1 MSWISRARFLRAFG
15 LPILVGALAA
25 CHAQDTAPPA
35 PPCPP
40 LPPAAAPAAV
50 AVAAPAPAAPP
61 RGPVAAPLD
70 PKLARPEVIAKSE
83 AIPGFMKG
91 INLGNCLD
99 SPGEGAWGTVISEK
113 HFEMAQAAGLDHVRL
128 PVRFSMPER
137 SDVKPPFGV
146 KEEFWKRVDWAIDQA
161 LAHHLSIIVDV
172 HHFNEMNK
180 EPKENKA
187 RLYAFWKQIAERYAS
202 RPPEVAFEILN
213 EPTDK
218 LEPKL
223 LNEITKEAIK
233 IIRVKNPT
241 RLIFADSYFWAN
253 ARRLAELELPKD
265 PNVIAQF
272 HMYEPILF
280 THQAAPW
287 MDPEF
292 QTPGVIFPG
301 PPAEPVKPLPAAEKV
316 PWVADWF
323 KGYNTV
329 PAAENPGGPKAV
341 FDYFDFASKYVKAT
355 GKRVYLG
362 EFGAI
367 EYADAQSRENYVWL
381 VRTEAERRG
390 IGWAYWDDGGGF
402 KAMNT
407 VAGSW
412 NEGLRKALTD
422 R

>member
-1 MSWISRARFLRAFG
+1 MIRTSRARSLGSLG
-15 LPILVGALAA
+15 LSTLVALSA
-25 CHAQDTAPPA
+25 CHAQETAPPPA
-35 PPCPP
+35 PCPP
-40 LPPAAAPAAV
+40 LPAPAAAPALAL
-50 AVAAPAPAAPP
+50 AAPAAP

-70 PKLARPEVIAKSE
+70 KNLARPEVIARSE
-83 AIPGFMKG
+83 PIPGFTKG

-99 SPGEGAWGTVISEK
+99 APAEGAWGTVISEK

-128 PVRFSMPER
+128 PVRFSAPER
-137 SDVKPPFGV
+137 TDVKPPYAV

-180 EPKENKA
+180 EPNANKA
-187 RLYAFWKQIAERYAS
+187 RLYAIWKQIAERYAS

-223 LNEITKEAIK
+223 LNEITKQAIK
-233 IIRVKNPT
+233 IIRVKNPK

-280 THQAAPW
+280 THQGAPW

-292 QTPGVIFPG
+292 QTRDVIFPG
-301 PPAEPVKPLPAAEKV
+301 PPAEPVKPLPGAEKV
-316 PWVADWF
+316 GWVVEWF
-323 KGYNTV
+323 KGYNTL

-341 FDYFDFASKYVKAT
+341 FDYIDFATKYVKAT
-355 GKRVYLG
+355 GRRVYLG

-367 EYADAQSRENYVWL
+367 ENADAQSRENYLWL

-390 IGWAYWDDGGGF
+390 FGWAYWDDGGGF

-407 VAGSW
+407 VAGTW

-422 R
+422 K